1 MMRATLILIAVVWT
15 LSLAGCGGGDP
26 EASESAAEGGPV
38 GGQAGSTDAAIDS
51 SGAKTEIVRAL
62 LATLDEVKGDGEGA
76 KNDLRGILLAADDE
90 LATSLGSN
98 SKRLIMRYANKKPAP
113 MIIGGPVNPPGGR
126 LPAQPVKSPAGL
138 KTGSGSSGSGGQPGE
153 PQTLIVRSLLATLN
167 EVEVKNEDQGVKAEL
182 RRSLAEAD
190 VELRRILG
198 DNSKRLILAAN
209 KKPVVPIVGTPAP
222 ARAASDDRGPGAR
235 PKAGDPGPP
244 QTPIVKTLIDAI
256 EQSDDQD
263 DTGKA
268 ALKRSLIEADVELR
282 QVLGGNAKRMITEHA
297 NKKPVVRRISEGLP
311 LVESP

>member
-26 EASESAAEGGPV
+26 EASESAAEAGPV
-38 GGQAGSTDAAIDS
+38 GGQAGSTDGAIDS

-76 KNDLRGILLAADDE
+76 KNDLRGILLADDDE
-90 LATSLGSN
+90 L
-98 SKRLIMRYANKKPAP
+98 
-113 MIIGGPVNPPGGR
+113 
-126 LPAQPVKSPAGL
+126 
-138 KTGSGSSGSGGQPGE
+138 
-153 PQTLIVRSLLATLN
+153 
-167 EVEVKNEDQGVKAEL
+167 AEL
-182 RRSLAEAD
+182 RRSLVEAD

-222 ARAASDDRGPGAR
+222 ARAASDDRSPGAR

-256 EQSDDQD
+256 DQSDDEDEGQ
-263 DTGKA
+263 KA

-282 QVLGGNAKRMITEHA
+282 QVLGGNAKRMIIEHA
-297 NKKPVVRRISEGLP
+297 NKKPVVRRIPEGLP
-311 LVESP
+311 VVESP